1 MKSKTKKRATNCME
15 QCDVDQ
21 NDSNS
26 GDSSATIS
34 EKSICDFSSSMGK
47 SVCSTSSSS
56 STNGSIGG
64 SSTSSSLL
72 SNGEESDNINN
83 NNNNNSTIN
92 ININQDD
99 QYCTE
104 TRNWTERVPI
114 GLRFCPWA
122 IKSKR
127 QNRIKYISCLATD
140 PFDVFDFIINEIKI
154 LCFTE
159 LSSSS
164 SSSSSSSPPLPLS
177 TTLII
182 CPFIEEWNNTFTV
195 FDNFVKKFWMQQNR
209 GEPKYGHHDVLQ
221 VPCNDYDYDNSRED
235 EINNERKDDEL
246 MLLFLQQLQNQI
258 TLVSFHPK
266 FSRWRGLPD
275 NIKVGSIVQCHQGM
289 SGFTKSQEIYLAK
302 ILETSSSIFGQRR
315 IKAQFLEDGR
325 EQQEQNS
332 NDNSSSNAADRKKTT
347 ISNVKKEQYV
357 PVDWIVFDDDTTTI
371 DRSPPP
377 PTTTVRPPL
386 LDNCMHQTPYPTI
399 HLIQNNDLGT
409 LCVRDISRL
418 KRKNIKTIMKL
429 AENGTNQLLS

>member
-1 MKSKTKKRATNCME
+1 ME

-21 NDSNS
+21 NDSDS
-26 GDSSATIS
+26 GSSTTIS
-34 EKSICDFSSSMGK
+34 DKSICDFSSIGK
-47 SVCSTSSSS
+47 SVYSISSSS
-56 STNGSIGG
+56 S
-64 SSTSSSLL
+64 SSSGFISGCSATSSSRISNADESVDDDSRL
-72 SNGEESDNINN
+72 SAANDNN
-83 NNNNNSTIN
+83 IN

-140 PFDVFDFIINEIKI
+140 PLDVFDFIINEIKI
-154 LCFTE
+154 LRFE
-159 LSSSS
+159 EVSSS

-182 CPFIEEWNNTFTV
+182 CPFIEEWKNDFTL
-195 FDNFVKKFWMQQNR
+195 FDNFVKTFWKQQKCT
-209 GEPKYGHHDVLQ
+209 EPKYGHQDVLQ
-221 VPCNDYDYDNSRED
+221 VPHSNDDDDDDDNSRDD
-235 EINNERKDDEL
+235 EINNDKKEL
-246 MLLFLQQLQNQI
+246 MLFFQQLQNQI

-266 FSRWRGLPD
+266 FSRWRGLPY

-289 SGFTKSQEIYLAK
+289 SGFTKSHEIYLAK
-302 ILETSSSIFGQRR
+302 ILETSNSIFGQRR
-315 IKAQFLEDGR
+315 IKVQFLEHGR
-325 EQQEQNS
+325 EQQQQNNNS
-332 NDNSSSNAADRKKTT
+332 NSSNAAEGKKST
-347 ISNVKKEQYV
+347 ISNVKRKKEQYV
-357 PVDWIVFDDDTTTI
+357 PVDWIVFDDDNTTT
-371 DRSPPP
+371 DSSPPP
-377 PTTTVRPPL
+377 RHRPPL

-418 KRKNIKTIMKL
+418 KRKNIETIMKL
-429 AENGTNQLLS
+429 AEGKGTNQLLS

>member
-1 MKSKTKKRATNCME
+1 ME

-34 EKSICDFSSSMGK
+34 EKSICGFSSSMGI
-47 SVCSTSSSS
+47 SVCSSSSSS
-56 STNGSIGG
+56 STNGSISG

-72 SNGEESDNINN
+72 SNGEESDNINSS
-83 NNNNNSTIN
+83 NNNNSAIN

-122 IKSKR
+122 IKAKR

-140 PFDVFDFIINEIKI
+140 PFD
-154 LCFTE
+154 
-159 LSSSS
+159 
-164 SSSSSSSPPLPLS
+164 
-177 TTLII
+177 
-182 CPFIEEWNNTFTV
+182 
-195 FDNFVKKFWMQQNR
+195 KFWKQQNH

-221 VPCNDYDYDNSRED
+221 VPSNDYDYDNSRDD
-235 EINNERKDDEL
+235 EINNERKDEL
-246 MLLFLQQLQNQI
+246 MQLFFQQLQNQI

-266 FSRWRGLPD
+266 FSRWRGLPY

-302 ILETSSSIFGQRR
+302 ILETSNSIFGQRR
-315 IKAQFLEDGR
+315 IKVQFLEDGR
-325 EQQEQNS
+325 EQQQQTN
-332 NDNSSSNAADRKKTT
+332 NDNSSNNAADRKKTT

-357 PVDWIVFDDDTTTI
+357 PVDWIVFDDDNTTA
-371 DRSPPP
+371 DSSPP